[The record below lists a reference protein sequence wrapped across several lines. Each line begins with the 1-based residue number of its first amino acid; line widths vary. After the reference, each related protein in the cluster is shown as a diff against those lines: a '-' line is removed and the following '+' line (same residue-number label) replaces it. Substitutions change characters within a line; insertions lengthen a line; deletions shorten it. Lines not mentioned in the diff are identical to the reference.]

1 MPELLWEGKS
11 DAVAAAKAVPYRL
24 LEADDALS
32 YGDANTENMIIQG
45 DNLAALKALLPYYKG
60 SVRCIYADPPY
71 NTGSAF
77 EHYDDNLEHST
88 WLSLMYPRLELMR
101 DLLSEDGSIW
111 ISIDDREYANLKLIC
126 DEIFGYDCFISNI
139 SWQRTYSTRNDSK
152 GIVNEVKH
160 ILVYGKKPDWQPNRL
175 PRTAEMDKKYKNPD
189 NDRVAWTS
197 ADAFAPGALT
207 HQGMVYAIQ
216 HPFTGKMLYPTK
228 SRCWTFSQSE
238 IKSILSGWADYK
250 LQDIHDEEK
259 RAEICGIS
267 SDDVRK
273 GVKAIVLSESIDD
286 TKKKAEEVYKRGQ
299 WPQLYFTKKGFGG
312 VRRKIYIDSVGGQPP
327 TNFWP
332 YVEVGHTD
340 EAKKENLSLFEKQA
354 AFSTPKPERLIQRV
368 IFLATNP
375 GELVLDA
382 FLGSGTTAAV
392 AQKMNRQYIGIEMGD
407 HAMTHVVPRM
417 KKVIDGEQGGISKA
431 EKWNGGGG
439 FRFYRLGE
447 QLFDEFQVIRPDV
460 KFPQLAAHIWFTE
473 THTPYRGASDSPML
487 GIHKGTAYYLLY
499 NGILGDKKPQ
509 SGNVL
514 TSAVLKMLPS
524 FDGQKVIYGEAN
536 RFGPARMQQ
545 EGITFKQIPT
555 EILTF

>member
-1 MPELLWEGKS
+1 M
-11 DAVAAAKAVPYRL
+11 
-24 LEADDALS
+24 
-32 YGDANTENMIIQG
+32 
-45 DNLAALKALLPYYKG
+45 
-60 SVRCIYADPPY
+60 
-71 NTGSAF
+71 
-77 EHYDDNLEHST
+77 
-88 WLSLMYPRLELMR
+88 
-101 DLLSEDGSIW
+101 
-111 ISIDDREYANLKLIC
+111 
-126 DEIFGYDCFISNI
+126 
-139 SWQRTYSTRNDSK
+139 
-152 GIVNEVKH
+152 
-160 ILVYGKKPDWQPNRL
+160 
-175 PRTAEMDKKYKNPD
+175 
-189 NDRVAWTS
+189 
-197 ADAFAPGALT
+197 
-207 HQGMVYAIQ
+207 
-216 HPFTGKMLYPTK
+216 
-228 SRCWTFSQSE
+228 
-238 IKSILSGWADYK
+238 ADYK